1 MHDAPFSAFVVTGAI
16 AAVLGP
22 VLGPLVLIL
31 FAAVMG
37 GLLAMSRTTTATR
50 WDGVKFLAVGV
61 GISLV
66 LTGAAVWAVEKYT
79 PVPGNIALMPVAF
92 VIAAARTSLLGLIET
107 AITAAGS
114 ALTMFSNRKGGG
126 NDKA

>member
-92 VIAAARTSLLGLIET
+92 VIAASRASLLGLIET
-107 AITAAGS
+107 AISAAGS
-114 ALTMFSNRKGGG
+114 ALTALSNWKGGG